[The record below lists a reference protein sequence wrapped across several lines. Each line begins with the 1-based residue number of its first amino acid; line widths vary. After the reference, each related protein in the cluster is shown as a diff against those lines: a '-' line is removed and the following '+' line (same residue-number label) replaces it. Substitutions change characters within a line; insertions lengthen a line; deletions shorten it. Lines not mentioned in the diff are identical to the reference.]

1 MGEKIVKENIHNLI
15 LTEEQLAAIKDCELL
30 EAVQPTTFSIE
41 ALNKISSPTGK
52 VKYCN
57 MTLQRIGAG
66 SARAVFKIND
76 NAVIKVARN
85 RKGIAQNETEINY
98 AHVSPLFTQI
108 YKSDEENATW
118 IVAEYARRAKSQDFV
133 RLTGHNFKF
142 VQEYIDLCKSEYSR
156 YSRWN
161 PSPQWEEF
169 FEGVMNYEVPNYE
182 FFYEIH
188 EYLSNFQLE
197 AVGDLKR
204 PSTWGVANRQNGEE
218 LVIVD
223 YGLDD
228 EVYHTHYAIREAK
241 EKKMKYYQ
249 Y

>member
-1 MGEKIVKENIHNLI
+1 MAHSLI
-15 LTEEQLAAIKDCELL
+15 LTEEQFNTIKDYELL
-30 EAVQPTTFSIE
+30 ETFQPNTFSIE
-41 ALNKISSPTGK
+41 VLNQLTSYSGRIRYCEQTLERIS
-52 VKYCN
+52 
-57 MTLQRIGAG
+57 QG
-66 SARAVFKIND
+66 SARIVYRLNE

-98 AHVSPLFTQI
+98 AHVSSLFTQI
-108 YKSDEENATW
+108 YKADEENATW
-118 IVAEYARRAKSQDFV
+118 IIAEYARRAKGQDFV

-142 VQEYIDLCKSEYSR
+142 VCEFIDLCKSQYAR
-156 YSRWN
+156 YGRWN

-169 FEGVMNYEVPNYE
+169 YEGVMDYKVPNWE
-182 FFYEIH
+182 FFYEIN
-188 EYLSNFQLE
+188 EYLTGFSLE

-228 EVYHTHYAIREAK
+228 EVYSTHYAIREAK
-241 EKKMKYYQ
+241 VRR
-249 Y
+249 